1 MKKLYLLIL
10 ILVVICCN
18 NSAVAQYQSV
28 FGSTQT
34 SWNVKTDQLFGAVND
49 SIAYISDTTISS
61 VIYKKVKYYRETSE
75 LETYLIKEDT
85 TLGKLSYRKINDT
98 THYQVYDL
106 SLSLGNSFDGY
117 IVDSIYFS
125 VGKKHIRLNYTP
137 MSTNGEKFVMIEG
150 VGTNIGLMY
159 HNGMAGNI
167 GPYLLCHHKD
177 NIPDF
182 INSHPVYNGLCNVN
196 SVGINENDTNHQI
209 NIFPNP
215 SKVELTVEYV
225 NSFSN
230 NLNIEIYNTNG
241 KLELT
246 EEFNPL
252 NKITINVRD
261 LPAGIYF
268 IALKDNQK
276 TIATQKWIKT
286 E

>member
-1 MKKLYLLIL
+1 MKKLYFLL
-10 ILVVICCN
+10 LVFVAICGN
-18 NSAVAQYQSV
+18 NSVFAQYQSV
-28 FGSTQT
+28 FGNSQT

-61 VIYKKVKYYRETSE
+61 IIYKQVKYYRETSE

-85 TLGKLSYRKINDT
+85 SLGKLSYRKINDT

-106 SLSLGNSFDGY
+106 SLTLGNSFDGY

-125 VGKKHIRLNYTP
+125 AGKKHLRLNYTP

-150 VGTNIGLMY
+150 VGTNIGLMH

-177 NIPDF
+177 NIPNF
-182 INSHPVYNGLCNVN
+182 INNHPIYNGLCNVT
-196 SVGINENDTNHQI
+196 VGIKEESVKPLI
-209 NIFPNP
+209 NIYPNP
-215 SKVELTVEYV
+215 SKSELTVDFE
-225 NSFSN
+225 NSFSK

-246 EEFNPL
+246 KKLNPL
-252 NKITINVRD
+252 NKITINTHN
-261 LPAGIYF
+261 LPSGVYF
-268 IALKDNQK
+268 ITLKENKK
-276 TIATQKWIKT
+276 TITTQKWIKT
-286 E
+286 Q